1 MQVPE
6 ENKSEAGADQM
17 ADRQS
22 IEDSSLHDLE
32 PSNLD
37 AKSNSDCLRKPM
49 KRREMNE
56 EKKEMTSLFLELM
69 MLVNQQVL
77 KNSSNSPLLP
87 EVPTKKAK
95 SLAPQP

>member
-37 AKSNSDCLRKPM
+37 VKSNSDCLRKPM

-77 KNSSNSPLLP
+77 KNSSTSPQLP

-95 SLAPQP
+95 PLAPQP